1 MIGNNLPFWFQQF
14 RYADGRPLAGG
25 KLYTYVTE
33 SSIPKKV
40 YYDVELTI
48 PATNPVI
55 LDSAGYLPEIFL
67 EAGLYTFELKDAN
80 DILIARRD
88 NINSI
93 DFDSIFQP
101 FGYFLPLSGGTL
113 SGTLSGTNIM
123 ISGGISATKFS
134 MDNAEF
140 IPGIR
145 QHSIRLVGNDGPYS
159 DYTATIGFGVEDKA
173 VIGTLDGQSLNLSA
187 SFIELEGANT
197 YIKKGNFIVGEFA
210 EKNNVVF
217 QDWGFLDQRGDARF
231 DGTLSAKEGI
241 IIPTKTS
248 ADILVADGST
258 INLSA
263 IQSSNYYSAGV
274 KDPIVTDFIDYGN
287 GTAYFYSINVKLHS
301 TSDFSTPLL
310 DYNVPAKILS
320 FVNGTESYVCVS
332 YNNGTP
338 EYYVETNKDNIN
350 ESNIIKIWEVWR
362 EGNYLHSLSYDSK
375 ALGLSNKISNYVSNT
390 TPYKKSIDGGLVLS
404 ETGVRNILVT
414 SAIVYSGIV
423 KTPVSAFNSLTDTL
437 TFYYHTSGNWN
448 STNQTAYNNTQY
460 DDGSNL
466 HTFSNNKYGVRWFY
480 RSIGDARQ
488 VFYVLGN
495 AQYNSITEAQS
506 ESPRTDLPLLIRDH
520 CVLIAKIIIQSN
532 ASSGIVYNVSDVSF
546 SSSIVSSHNDLSN
559 IQGGSVGEYYHL
571 NSLEYNKLKSLP
583 EYLQEP
589 TGFIDTTSSV
599 WKFND
604 STFEFNISA
613 TSSSYN
619 ILYRGLLYT
628 KTSDTITL
636 PYDQGLWYIYFTSG
650 AVLSASKTPWKL
662 NECVPIAL
670 IYQDAFGGTILH
682 GEERHGCVMDWSTHE
697 YLHDNF
703 GTRYTSGFNASYVL
717 NSDTSAYFGLTNG
730 KIADED
736 LSLTISQGSSGN
748 YFTQQINYPG
758 YIPVYWKFGD
768 ESTGAYGLWR
778 KFNATNLPYYGWTNQ
793 LNYNY
798 YSGGTWGQTP
808 VSQNN
813 YYVAFYIFAT
823 NNKIE
828 PIISIQGQREDSS
841 LDNARN
847 NNNPNTLILT
857 DFPTKEAKLL
867 YRIILK
873 YNSSYTN
880 NPYRCRIE
888 DVTDYRNL
896 NINLVSLGGTGSV
909 SYVALSGSSAFS
921 IGGSPITNAGTF
933 TLDFSSQQSKN
944 FLASPSATSG
954 VPTFRTITSAD
965 IPNLPYIP
973 LSGGII
979 NGNISATGL
988 SAVTL
993 SLFSSAVNL
1002 NNVDTFKISTTATTN
1017 IKEISITEKITGFG
1031 LGMYIKPDDKTLYL
1045 GNPSY
1050 STTIGMEK
1058 TSAISISATKLYN
1071 LGYISATGSLSISN
1085 SLSSDNIII
1094 PATSITTTADVT
1106 GDFLGRSISL
1116 LTLKQITLSFNSPT
1130 SGFYKGN
1137 VYSGSSFVLS
1147 ANNNI
1152 TLKQIGPNY
1161 VICT

>member
-1 MIGNNLPFWFQQF
+1 M
-14 RYADGRPLAGG
+14 
-25 KLYTYVTE
+25 
-33 SSIPKKV
+33 
-40 YYDVELTI
+40 
-48 PATNPVI
+48 
-55 LDSAGYLPEIFL
+55 SA
-67 EAGLYTFELKDAN
+67 
-80 DILIARRD
+80 
-88 NINSI
+88 
-93 DFDSIFQP
+93 
-101 FGYFLPLSGGTL
+101 
-113 SGTLSGTNIM
+113 
-123 ISGGISATKFS
+123 
-134 MDNAEF
+134 
-140 IPGIR
+140 
-145 QHSIRLVGNDGPYS
+145 V
-159 DYTATIGFGVEDKA
+159 
-173 VIGTLDGQSLNLSA
+173 
-187 SFIELEGANT
+187 
-197 YIKKGNFIVGEFA
+197 
-210 EKNNVVF
+210 
-217 QDWGFLDQRGDARF
+217 
-231 DGTLSAKEGI
+231 
-241 IIPTKTS
+241 S
-248 ADILVADGST
+248 ADIQSQLNSKISSAASPSLHN
-258 INLSA
+258 NL
-263 IQSSNYYSAGV
+263 
-274 KDPIVTDFIDYGN
+274 
-287 GTAYFYSINVKLHS
+287 
-301 TSDFSTPLL
+301 
-310 DYNVPAKILS
+310 
-320 FVNGTESYVCVS
+320 
-332 YNNGTP
+332 
-338 EYYVETNKDNIN
+338 
-350 ESNIIKIWEVWR
+350 
-362 EGNYLHSLSYDSK
+362 
-375 ALGLSNKISNYVSNT
+375 LGL
-390 TPYKKSIDGGLVLS
+390 
-404 ETGVRNILVT
+404 
-414 SAIVYSGIV
+414 
-423 KTPVSAFNSLTDTL
+423 
-437 TFYYHTSGNWN
+437 
-448 STNQTAYNNTQY
+448 
-460 DDGSNL
+460 
-466 HTFSNNKYGVRWFY
+466 
-480 RSIGDARQ
+480 
-488 VFYVLGN
+488 
-495 AQYNSITEAQS
+495 
-506 ESPRTDLPLLIRDH
+506 
-520 CVLIAKIIIQSN
+520 
-532 ASSGIVYNVSDVSF
+532 
-546 SSSIVSSHNDLSN
+546 
-559 IQGGSVGEYYHL
+559 QGGSSGNYYHISASTFGYLSAVSADIQQQL
-571 NSLEYNKLKSLP
+571 NSKISSELLNI
-583 EYLQEP
+583 LQEP

-1002 NNVDTFKISTTATTN
+1002 NNVDKFKISTTASTN

-1137 VYSGSSFVLS
+1137 VYGGSSFVLS